1 VCDHLPMAFVL
12 FGLTGGLACG
22 KSSVAARWRSRRLP
36 IIDADE
42 LAREVVAR
50 GSDGLREIT
59 QAFGPEVITDAGDL
73 DRKRLATRVFASA
86 AERKRLEAITHPR
99 ITAASRDR
107 AAELERA
114 GEPLAC
120 YEATLLVERG
130 IAESFRP
137 LVVVTATEELQ
148 IARAV
153 ARGGISADE
162 ARARLRAQTPIEQKA
177 ALANWVIANDGA
189 VDALV
194 ARADEVLDAICRSVG
209 VDPSRYPVTQL

>member
-1 VCDHLPMAFVL
+1 MAFVL

-22 KSSVAARWRSRRLP
+22 KSSVAACWRSRRLP

-50 GSDGLREIT
+50 ESDGLREIAE
-59 QAFGPEVITDAGDL
+59 AFGPDVITEKGEL
-73 DRKRLATRVFASA
+73 DRKRLAARAFADV
-86 AERKRLEAITHPR
+86 AERKKLEAITHPR
-99 ITAASRDR
+99 ITAASRAR

-120 YEATLLVERG
+120 YEAALLVERG

-137 LVVVTATEELQ
+137 LVVVTAKEELQ

-153 ARGGISADE
+153 ARGGIPADE
-162 ARARLRAQTPIEQKA
+162 AWARLHAQAPVEQKA
-177 ALANWVIANDGA
+177 ALADWVIANDGD
-189 VDALV
+189 VETLR

-209 VDPSRYPVTQL
+209 LDPRRYPAARV

>member
-1 VCDHLPMAFVL
+1 MAFVL

-50 GSDGLREIT
+50 GSDGLREIV
-59 QAFGPEVITDAGDL
+59 QAFGSEVITESGDL
-73 DRKRLATRVFASA
+73 DRKRLAARAFADA

-99 ITAASRDR
+99 ITAASRAR

-120 YEATLLVERG
+120 YEAALLVERG

-137 LVVVTATEELQ
+137 LVVVTANEDRQ

-162 ARARLRAQTPIEQKA
+162 ARARLHAQAPIEQKA
-177 ALANWVIANDGA
+177 AVADWIIANDGA
-189 VDALV
+189 IEALG

-209 VDPSRYPVTQL
+209 VDPSRYPARRV